1 MTPLL
6 WAALDAATTA
16 FNHVAVA
23 LHIHVDHAVGG
34 DAFLSFILTTFIVS
48 AVMALVLTG
57 FFMALWL
64 GMLRSP
70 TLQLWQRLS
79 RLSAVTARGPTAT
92 PSLHVSSTAKRGS
105 WQLPGLQCSCCNR
118 APAEVVLKLRLHG
131 EAMWHRFVL
140 DRRRV
145 RTMAALHDAVR
156 AKLAAFAT
164 ADAAGAVQG
173 FSPADLRVAKVARL
187 TLLPDV
193 LLSEDADV
201 ATLKAGDEL
210 EVQLKL

>member
-1 MTPLL
+1 MISLF
-6 WAALDAATTA
+6 WAAVDAAATA
-16 FNHVAVA
+16 FNHFAVS
-23 LHIHVDHAVGG
+23 LHVHVDHAVGG
-34 DAFLSFILTTFIVS
+34 DAFLSYILTTFIVS
-48 AVMALVLTG
+48 AVMALILTSI
-57 FFMALWL
+57 FMALWL
-64 GMLRSP
+64 SFLRSM
-70 TLQLWQRLS
+70 TLQLWRRLRRS
-79 RLSAVTARGPTAT
+79 SAVVTAATAA
-92 PSLHVSSTAKRGS
+92 SSPQITSISQRS
-105 WQLPGLQCSCCNR
+105 TWQLPRLYCSCFSR

-131 EAMWHRFVL
+131 DAMWQRFVL

-145 RTMAALHDAVR
+145 RTMAALHDAAR

-164 ADAAGAVQG
+164 LDASGAIQG
-173 FSPADLRVAKVARL
+173 FSPADLRAAKVSRL